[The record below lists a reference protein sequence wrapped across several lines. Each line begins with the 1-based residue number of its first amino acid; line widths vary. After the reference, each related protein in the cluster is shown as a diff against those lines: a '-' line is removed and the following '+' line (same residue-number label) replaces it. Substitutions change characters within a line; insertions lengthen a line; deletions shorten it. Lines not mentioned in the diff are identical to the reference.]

1 MAGLRAAGDYRLQR
15 MDYYEAFAE
24 IIALNRQRHYTAKG
38 ATMMNQQLPRGEYPR
53 PQFVREHWISLNG
66 TWEFEFDDEN
76 AGEREGWPE
85 SSDRFSKRIE
95 VPFCYQSELSGIA
108 DTEFHDTVWYR
119 RTFTVPAAYA
129 GKRLLLHFGAVDYEA
144 RVWVNGKLVATHE
157 GGHTPFHADITD
169 ALKDGDNVVVVK
181 AADYSKDVT
190 LPRGK
195 QYWEEKSAGIFY
207 TRTTG
212 IWQSVW
218 LEPVAPVHVSRIR
231 LTPDIDRNELRLQAF
246 ISEYR
251 GDAEVSLRT
260 TILFG
265 EERVA
270 EEEIRINKAVITRT
284 IGIADFNDHSL
295 GRWWTPEKPH
305 LYDLQLALIVDGKEV
320 DRVDSYFGMRKISI
334 EAGVVLL
341 NNRPYQMKLVLD
353 QGYFPNGLLTAPS
366 DEELR
371 RDVELTKAM
380 GFNGAR
386 KHQKIEDPRY
396 LYWADKLG
404 LLVWGEMAN
413 AYQFSEEYVG
423 RVTREWLQAVERDYN
438 HPCIVAWVPINESW
452 GVTNILVDAQQQQH
466 ALAMYHMTKSLDP
479 TRPVISNDG
488 WELVKTDL
496 VTIHDYEWRKDVLTE
511 RYSER
516 EKALSAR
523 PGNRW
528 ILVPGFED
536 EGQPILLTEFG
547 GISFKKSGWDGW
559 GYSGAH
565 NEEDY
570 IQRLQDVVEPA
581 HRSPVLQGFCYT
593 QLTDVEQ
600 EINGLLTYDRK
611 PKIPLETIKKIIE
624 G

>member
-1 MAGLRAAGDYRLQR
+1 
-15 MDYYEAFAE
+15 
-24 IIALNRQRHYTAKG
+24 
-38 ATMMNQQLPRGEYPR
+38 MNQQLLRSEYPR
-53 PQFVREHWISLNG
+53 PQFRRKQWTSLNG
-66 TWEFEFDDEN
+66 TWEFEYDDEDT
-76 AGEREGWPE
+76 GEREGWE
-85 SSDRFSKRIE
+85 ASGKSFSKRIE

-108 DTEFHDTVWYR
+108 DTAFHDIVWYR
-119 RTFTVPAAYA
+119 RAFAIPAEYE

-169 ALKDGDNVVVVK
+169 SLHEGENIIVVK
-181 AADYSKDVT
+181 AIDHSKDVT

-218 LEPVAPVHVSRIR
+218 LEPVAPIYVSRIR

-246 ISEYR
+246 ISGFKE
-251 GDAEVSLRT
+251 GADISLRAS
-260 TILFG
+260 IGFG
-265 EERVA
+265 DEAVA
-270 EEEIRINKAVITRT
+270 QDEIKITRGSVTRT
-284 IGIADFNDHSL
+284 IGIHDFNDHGL
-295 GRWWTPEKPH
+295 GRWWTPENPN
-305 LYDLQLALIVDGKEV
+305 LYELKLTLLVDGKAV
-320 DRVDSYFGMRKISI
+320 DVVDSYFGMRKISI
-334 EAGVVLL
+334 EDGVVLL
-341 NNRPYQMKLVLD
+341 NNRPYTMKLVLD
-353 QGYFPNGLLTAPS
+353 QGYFPAGLLTATS
-366 DEELR
+366 DDELR

-396 LYWADKLG
+396 LYWADRLG

-413 AYQFSEEYVG
+413 AYHFSEEYVG

-438 HPCIVAWVPINESW
+438 HPCLVAWVPMNESW
-452 GVTNILVDAQQQQH
+452 GVTNIVVDIQQQQH

-496 VTIHDYEWRKDVLTE
+496 VTIHDYEWRKDVLAD

-516 EKALSAR
+516 EKALKAR

-528 ILVPGFED
+528 ILVPGFDD

-559 GYSGAH
+559 GYSGAQ
-565 NEEDY
+565 NEDDY
-570 IQRLQDVVEPA
+570 IQRLKDVFEPA
-581 HRSPVLQGFCYT
+581 HRSPILQGFCYT

-600 EINGLLTYDRK
+600 EINGLLTYDRQ
-611 PKIPLETIKKIIE
+611 PKAPLETIRQIVE